1 MNELVIGA
9 IGVLFGFILSIARD
23 WWQRRRKQAAAW
35 AAIAAEC
42 DYCRQLAE
50 RYLQNELR
58 APLYR
63 LPTTAHSNA
72 LPILLADGA
81 LVRAEVSALI
91 QFVAEVDEMN
101 RGLDRCASASSE
113 PAQIAEFERSKI
125 LAHRLTGSGATFQ
138 AAHQVHVTRSPGGA

>member
-9 IGVLFGFILSIARD
+9 IGVLFGFILSLAHE
-23 WWQRRRKQAAAW
+23 WWQRRRKQSAAW

-50 RYLQNELR
+50 RYIQSELL

-72 LPILLADGA
+72 LPVLLGDGA
-81 LVRAEVSALI
+81 LDRKEVAALI
-91 QFVAEVDEMN
+91 QFVAEVEELN
-101 RGLDRCASASSE
+101 RGLDRCASASNES
-113 PAQIAEFERSKI
+113 AQIAESKRSQT
-125 LAHRLTGSGATFQ
+125 LAHRLTRAGATFQ
-138 AAHQVHVTRSPGGA
+138 SAQQVHDARSPAVS